1 MLEDPHEGVD
11 VNARAVCDARRRLAR
26 RRVLTWAGAVAAVG
40 PALAASAAW
49 AASGP
54 TEAGAPVAWPA
65 VTLLDGTRWS
75 AQRVA
80 DQAVVVVFWSLHC
93 PYCVRHNARVEQL
106 RASAAGM
113 PLAILTA
120 CRENDEAGVRR
131 HLAQHGLRFDVTLQ
145 SPALAAVLSPRR
157 LSPLTVTIDRQGRLL
172 QVIPGEMAEDDVMAL
187 KKLAA

>member
-1 MLEDPHEGVD
+1 MVGLSASHRRD
-11 VNARAVCDARRRLAR
+11 ADARFTR
-26 RRVLTWAGAVAAVG
+26 RRILGWVGAATTLG
-40 PALAASAAW
+40 QALALPRATAA
-49 AASGP
+49 
-54 TEAGAPVAWPA
+54 TTAGAPVEWPT
-65 VTLLDGTRWS
+65 VTLLDGSRWS

-106 RASAAGM
+106 RAAATGL
-113 PLAILTA
+113 PLAVLTA
-120 CRENDEAGVRR
+120 CRENDEAGTRR

-145 SPALAAVLSPRR
+145 APALAAVLSPRR

-187 KKLAA
+187 KKLAT